1 MNARPQYDARVV
13 ERPRQKSIVL
23 ILSRELSSKLATAA
37 FVTDEHGELV
47 YFNEAAEE
55 LLGRPFSETA
65 ALAPDEWGDL
75 FSVQS
80 LEGTPVPFEEM
91 PAGIAR
97 AERRPAH
104 GELCITGGDGVRHRI
119 AVTALPLFAHADELV
134 GILSVFWPS
143 PRG

>member
-1 MNARPQYDARVV
+1 VV

-37 FVTDEHGELV
+37 FVTDERGDLV

-55 LLGRPFSETA
+55 LLGRQFAETA
-65 ALAPDEWGDL
+65 ALAADEWGDL

-80 LEGTPVPFEEM
+80 LDGTPVPFEQM
-91 PAGIAR
+91 PAGIALL
-97 AERRPAH
+97 ERRPVH
-104 GELCITGGDGVRHRI
+104 GEMCITGSDGVRRRI
-119 AVTALPLFAHADELV
+119 AVTALPLFAHAEELV
-134 GILSVFWPS
+134 GVLSVFWPA

>member
-1 MNARPQYDARVV
+1 VV

-23 ILSRELSSKLATAA
+23 ILARELASKLANAA
-37 FVTDEHGELV
+37 FVTDEIGQLV

-55 LLGRPFSETA
+55 LLGRAYAETA

-80 LEGTPVPFEEM
+80 LDGEPVPLEEM
-91 PAGIAR
+91 PAGIALL
-97 AERRPAH
+97 ERRPAH
-104 GELCITGGDGVRHRI
+104 GELCITGGDGVRRRI

-134 GILSVFWPS
+134 GVFSVFWLL
-143 PRG
+143 PRR

>member
-1 MNARPQYDARVV
+1 MV

-37 FVTDEHGELV
+37 FVTDERGDLV

-55 LLGRPFSETA
+55 LLGRQYAETA
-65 ALAPDEWGDL
+65 ALAADEWGDL

-80 LEGTPVPFEEM
+80 LDGTSVPFEEM
-91 PAGIAR
+91 PAGIALL
-97 AERRPAH
+97 ERRPTH
-104 GELCITGGDGVRHRI
+104 SELCITGSNGVRRRI

-134 GILSVFWPS
+134 GVLSVFWPS